1 MESLMAATIFA
12 LFFLLRTLDARYSPQ
27 DIVSTTITVDHR
39 GKGHFLRV
47 QQAIDSVPPNN
58 VVWTRILISPGVYF
72 EKVVIP
78 REKPYIILE
87 GNPRHLTTIEF
98 GDAGS
103 SATSSTFELS
113 ADNFVA
119 RHIVFKNV
127 YDHLIEPIASKRT
140 TWAPAALIQSDKA
153 SFYQCS
159 FVSLQDTLTD
169 FKGRHYFYNCFIEGA
184 MDFIWGNGQSIY
196 EKCQIHTLSDK
207 IGGGCYITAQGRD
220 SPNDTTGFVFKD
232 CNVFGTGPILLGRAY
247 RQFARVFASTNMEN
261 NINPEG
267 WLAWHYSGSENLI
280 TFSEVGCTG
289 RGADMRHRVKW
300 EKQLPPEEVAF
311 LTNTASFID
320 QDGWL
325 GRLLC
330 LIHTFVSNYK
340 SCVNN
345 NEVTCVCFRWK
356 YHMV

>member
-39 GKGHFLRV
+39 GKGNFLRV

-119 RHIVFKNV
+119 RNIVFKNV

-196 EKCQIHTLSDK
+196 EK
-207 IGGGCYITAQGRD
+207 
-220 SPNDTTGFVFKD
+220 
-232 CNVFGTGPILLGRAY
+232 
-247 RQFARVFASTNMEN
+247 
-261 NINPEG
+261 
-267 WLAWHYSGSENLI
+267 
-280 TFSEVGCTG
+280 
-289 RGADMRHRVKW
+289 
-300 EKQLPPEEVAF
+300 
-311 LTNTASFID
+311 
-320 QDGWL
+320 
-325 GRLLC
+325 
-330 LIHTFVSNYK
+330 
-340 SCVNN
+340 
-345 NEVTCVCFRWK
+345 
-356 YHMV
+356 